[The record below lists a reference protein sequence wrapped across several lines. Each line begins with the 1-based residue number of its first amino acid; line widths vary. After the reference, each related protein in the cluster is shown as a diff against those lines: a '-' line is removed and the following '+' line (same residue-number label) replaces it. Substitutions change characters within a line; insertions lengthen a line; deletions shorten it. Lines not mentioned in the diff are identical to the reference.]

1 MQNMFFSDFPHHKT
15 LTPTIVTLTSNWI
28 LDRKIVTLEG
38 KMLMSHQTSIANG
51 LFYRFEFWRKW
62 FWAKDKTWR
71 SIMTKECTVIWF
83 SFLLIRNT
91 RKELETD
98 FSGMVKLY
106 IHSSRNLY
114 EFQFCVEEIVIKV
127 CTFFSRKFS
136 TGIWILEAYSC
147 FLTNCK
153 KF

>member
-28 LDRKIVTLEG
+28 LVRKIVTLEG

-62 FWAKDKTWR
+62 FWDKDKTWR

-106 IHSSRNLY
+106 ILAGICKMGCKIICAYLSTCDTRN
-114 EFQFCVEEIVIKV
+114 
-127 CTFFSRKFS
+127 S
-136 TGIWILEAYSC
+136 
-147 FLTNCK
+147 
-153 KF
+153 